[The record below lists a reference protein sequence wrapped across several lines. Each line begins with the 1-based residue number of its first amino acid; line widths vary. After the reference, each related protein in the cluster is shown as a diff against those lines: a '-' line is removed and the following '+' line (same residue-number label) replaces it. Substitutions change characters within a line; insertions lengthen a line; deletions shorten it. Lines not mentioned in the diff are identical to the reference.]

1 MKVVTA
7 LLMSKKRII
16 KLFEASKAFSEE
28 TAKTLDELGIFDPSA
43 TFELLYDNVISA
55 VGNGKYYLN
64 KA

>member
-28 TAKTLDELGIFDPSA
+28 TAKTLDELGIYDPSA
-43 TFELLYDNVISA
+43 AFELLYDNVISA

>member
-28 TAKTLDELGIFDPSA
+28 TAKTLDELGIYDPSA

>member
-28 TAKTLDELGIFDPSA
+28 TAKTFDELGIYDPSA
-43 TFELLYDNVISA
+43 TFELLYDNVISST
-55 VGNGKYYLN
+55 GNGKYYLN

>member
-28 TAKTLDELGIFDPSA
+28 TAKTFDELGIYDPIA

-55 VGNGKYYLN
+55 SGNGKYYLN

>member
-28 TAKTLDELGIFDPSA
+28 TAKTFDELGIYDPSA

-55 VGNGKYYLN
+55 TGNGKYYLN